1 MHGNARF
8 ESAESLSLQVEESVD
23 ISIQPVRVCRQV
35 QTCGRGHKC
44 PNTRCRILSLFHLL
58 SVPSCLFFMFLSTR
72 LEVLKVPLKKKKKE
86 KIRRGCQPCK
96 SELELFE
103 NKFK

>member
-35 QTCGRGHKC
+35 QTVGEGTHV
-44 PNTRCRILSLFHLL
+44 PIPGVEFSLFFICFLFLPVSSLCFCQLVSRCSKCL
-58 SVPSCLFFMFLSTR
+58 SEKGKKRKNKAR
-72 LEVLKVPLKKKKKE
+72 LPAMKE
-86 KIRRGCQPCK
+86 RVGT
-96 SELELFE
+96 F
-103 NKFK
+103 